1 MSTEKKPQEA
11 EKTNLHPR
19 NKHRKRYDFKVLKEN
34 CPDIKKFIKI
44 TKHGDESIDFFN
56 SDAVRMLNKALLKY
70 FYGIDN
76 WDIPKNYLIPPI
88 PGRADYIHHIADLL
102 ASSNNGKIPKGS
114 KINCLDIGVGAN
126 CIYPI
131 IGNTEYGWSFVGSDI
146 DIVSIESAN
155 KIVNSSKALT
165 GNIELRLQS
174 SNKSYFNTI
183 IHKDEFIDI
192 SICNP
197 PFHSSLED
205 MQSGNIRK
213 LNKLKH
219 KRNRKVHL
227 NFGGQSNELWCVGGE
242 AAFVGD
248 MIIESKQF
256 AKSCLWFTTL
266 VSKESNL
273 KGIYASLKYV
283 KAMEVKTIAMAQ
295 GNKSS
300 RIVAWTFLD
309 ENQRKKWAKIKW
321 KE

>member
-1 MSTEKKPQEA
+1 MLPNKKQHPDQ
-11 EKTNLHPR
+11 KINLHPR
-19 NKHRKRYDFKVLKEN
+19 NKHRERYNFKQLMETCPELATFVRPNKFNDLSVDFSNPK
-34 CPDIKKFIKI
+34 
-44 TKHGDESIDFFN
+44 
-56 SDAVRMLNKALLKY
+56 AVKTLNKALLKH
-70 FYGIDN
+70 FYSIEH
-76 WDIPKNYLIPPI
+76 WDIPEGYLTPPI
-88 PGRADYIHHIADLL
+88 PGRADYIHYIADLL
-102 ASSNNGKIPKGS
+102 ADSNNGEIPKGE
-114 KINCLDIGVGAN
+114 KIRSLDIGVGAN

-131 IGNTEYGWSFVGSDI
+131 IGNREYGWSFVGSDT
-146 DIVSIESAN
+146 DASSLASAN

-174 SNKSYFNTI
+174 STKSYFNTI